1 MILSGG
7 FELCIKMCFAING
20 SNTIRKDY
28 RITKNKTQQETQR
41 TQFCLWIDNKKKAL
55 GTKKIY
61 QLRENVFNHIGTIK
75 MTSRRHFYGIY
86 FQVHIFYLWHPNVF
100 CWKVLDYNNNNNNN
114 DNNNQTKKKALGS
127 VTYTSLPH
135 RCSSANCSQHL
146 DKTKEIY
153 NRY

>member
-1 MILSGG
+1 
-7 FELCIKMCFAING
+7 
-20 SNTIRKDY
+20 
-28 RITKNKTQQETQR
+28 
-41 TQFCLWIDNKKKAL
+41 
-55 GTKKIY
+55 
-61 QLRENVFNHIGTIK
+61 

-86 FQVHIFYLWHPNVF
+86 FQVHIFCLWHPNVF